1 MIREEQLQDK
11 PLPSYKKEI
20 VYLLVAFGAFA
31 GVLFVTPE
39 TMDWQIRSTLA
50 VMTLA
55 IILWV
60 LEPVPLALSAFIAI
74 AALVITGAAPIEQA
88 LSGFA
93 SGSTFLIA
101 AGLMMANAINS
112 TPLGNRVAYF
122 FLARTKTTPAGI
134 LAALLI
140 ILEVLA
146 FFIPATAVRA
156 ALLLPVVLS
165 IIEEMEARGP
175 APNIRGMLLLGVAF
189 GTNITGLGLLPGAIA
204 NVITSDLLHQLTG
217 QPVTYL
223 AWMAYAFPLSL
234 ILLPVLWWVLV
245 KCFPAEVKEF
255 PGGREAFQRK
265 LQELGPIS
273 AAEKRCMAI
282 LALTFAIWMTEGW
295 HGLHSSIGAIVAV
308 ILMCLPGIGC
318 SRWEK
323 TVRISWD
330 SVILIAATLSVGS
343 VANQGAAQFIA
354 GAFFGLE
361 FVGEMFVYPVLAILL
376 ITLFAQIYHLAIGN
390 VATVTI
396 TLVPIVYQL
405 ALHHGADP
413 FAMALAT
420 GIASL
425 FGFILVV
432 ETIPNVMVYNTGLI
446 HSKDFLLPGIILT
459 LLVSCVMGF
468 GAAWWWPVVQQY
480 FSLIIFTDSPLQP

>member
-1 MIREEQLQDK
+1 MITEEQIKDK
-11 PLPSYKKEI
+11 SWISYRKEI
-20 VYLLVAFGAFA
+20 LYLLVAFGAFA
-31 GVLFVTPE
+31 GVLLLTPE
-39 TMDWQIRSTLA
+39 AMGWQIRSTLA

-74 AALVITGAAPIEQA
+74 AALVVSGAAPIEQA

-101 AGLMMANAINS
+101 AGFMMANAINS
-112 TPLGNRVAYF
+112 TPLGNRIAYF
-122 FLARTKTTPAGI
+122 FLARTKNTPGGI
-134 LAALLI
+134 LAASLI

-156 ALLLPVVLS
+156 ALLLPVILT
-165 IIEEMEARGP
+165 IIEEFEEKGP
-175 APNIRGMLLLGVAF
+175 APNIRGMLLLGIAF
-189 GTNITGLGLLPGAIA
+189 GANITGLGLLPGAIA
-204 NVITSDLLHQLTG
+204 NVITADLLHKLTRD
-217 QPVTYL
+217 PVTYVE
-223 AWMAYAFPLSL
+223 WMIFAFPLSI
-234 ILLPVLWWVLV
+234 ILLPVICWVLV
-245 KCFPAEVKEF
+245 KCFPPEVKEF
-255 PGGREAFQRK
+255 PGGREAFKRK

-273 AAEKRCMAI
+273 GVEKRCLGI
-282 LALTFAIWMTEGW
+282 LLITFAIWMTEGL
-295 HGLHSSIGAIVAV
+295 HGLHSSIGAIIAV

-318 SRWEK
+318 SRWER
-323 TVRISWD
+323 TMRISWD
-330 SVILIAATLSVGS
+330 TVILIAATLSLGS
-343 VANQGAAQFIA
+343 AANQGAAQFIA

-361 FVGEMFVYPVLAILL
+361 LVGEMFVYPALAILM

-413 FAMALAT
+413 FVMALAA

-446 HSKDFLLPGIILT
+446 HSKDFLVPGIILT
-459 LLVSCVMGF
+459 LLVSLVMGI
-468 GAAWWWPVVQQY
+468 GAAWWWPLVMEHFIQ
-480 FSLIIFTDSPLQP
+480 